1 MIQGTLP
8 AGVDWGVEAL
18 GEGVAGVQASCCCWQ
33 HSCKHSLPDSSLTIL
48 PCCCIACALTSPS
61 FLLLMTS
68 IEPFP
73 RWTSDCKGRIEV
85 SGIC

>member
-1 MIQGTLP
+1 MIHGTLP
-8 AGVDWGVEAL
+8 AGVDWGDETL
-18 GEGVAGVQASCCCWQ
+18 GEGVAGVRASCCRRQ
-33 HSCKHSLPDSSLTIL
+33 HSCKHSLPDSSVTIP

-68 IEPFP
+68 IDPVQGGP
-73 RWTSDCKGRIEV
+73 RMARVGFEV